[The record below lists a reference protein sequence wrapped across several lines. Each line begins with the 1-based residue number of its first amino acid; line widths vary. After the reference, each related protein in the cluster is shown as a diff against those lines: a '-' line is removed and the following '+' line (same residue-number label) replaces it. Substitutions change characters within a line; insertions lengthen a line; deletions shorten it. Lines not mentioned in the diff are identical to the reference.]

1 MEPHIGLTVGLILL
15 VCVTWMTGYIWRD
28 ANVVTRLSSV
38 ASCFFS
44 LVTIISSAAGL
55 VASSH

>member
-1 MEPHIGLTVGLILL
+1 MEPHIGLTVGLMLL

-28 ANVVTRLSSV
+28 ASV

-44 LVTIISSAAGL
+44 LVTVISSVAGL